1 MRNRKVLLLF
11 WALSA
16 LLVGGLALWPG
27 DKYREA
33 MSRASRSEWDPN
45 GDIESSNATVPIL
58 AQANGVENAEE
69 LPVYDSVEVTNNDAR
84 SSVSRP
90 VAEFLESPDE
100 IVFLASYVRDNL
112 STKDLESLYGTLED
126 TTFAQRWRDVLFA
139 ICVLEE
145 DAKALDVVKEFVSKP
160 WDWRTAKLPGRE
172 ASQVVRGIAI
182 SLMNL
187 AMLDPEVSG
196 PFLKEMFSLEGAEY
210 IFQKWREAQFPSS
223 DSERV
228 FKADLMYGAASG
240 LLHSRSPE
248 LLKIVEDTFYE
259 LHALHPTERSEEQ
272 RTLLFTCK
280 QILGENEFYQIVG
293 WDKGI
298 AHIYGLHPEE
308 AANLEIVNMG
318 RFMAKVSAGVAAND

>member
-1 MRNRKVLLLF
+1 MEELESNTLLQ
-11 WALSA
+11 
-16 LLVGGLALWPG
+16 
-27 DKYREA
+27 
-33 MSRASRSEWDPN
+33 
-45 GDIESSNATVPIL
+45 SNAHAAGATIDTREYPDRIMKYL
-58 AQANGVENAEE
+58 
-69 LPVYDSVEVTNNDAR
+69 
-84 SSVSRP
+84 RP
-90 VAEFLESPDE
+90 SGGSIFLESYVLDRLSEDDLPHLSRALRDE
-100 IVFLASYVRDNL
+100 AYA
-112 STKDLESLYGTLED
+112 
-126 TTFAQRWRDVLFA
+126 AQWGDVIFA

-210 IFQKWREAQFPSS
+210 IFQIWREAQFPSS

-248 LLKIVEDTFYE
+248 LLKIVEDTFHE